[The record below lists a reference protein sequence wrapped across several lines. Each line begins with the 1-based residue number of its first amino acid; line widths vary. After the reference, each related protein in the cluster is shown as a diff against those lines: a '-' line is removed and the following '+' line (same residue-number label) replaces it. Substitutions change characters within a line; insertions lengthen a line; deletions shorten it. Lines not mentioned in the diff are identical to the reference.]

1 LSWIVSQ
8 FDRMLAF
15 ADEAVAGGYV
25 LAIGLVCVLQYLL
38 HFYKLSVAGRE
49 ASRQRNEMNA
59 LQDDLQSVQRD
70 RTMSRLE
77 NGILREF
84 VAQTEIKTALEL
96 MMRRFVPHTS
106 KGFSAFLKWNPDAQ
120 PEYEIYQ
127 SRGLSEE
134 SCRELYID
142 DELRQRI
149 IRERVVVLDGSD
161 AGFVMLWQS
170 LTPTDRRKIRQLNLA
185 ALGDAD
191 DLAGILITT
200 ALYPPGAPQEQQVE
214 LTRRLMQSV
223 STDFKR
229 FQTLEQKTHELRF
242 TNEML
247 ALRSIADRKFNSPL
261 AMIQEFLNQWMK
273 KIDADRVVLYLKNKA
288 GEGLG
293 KPLIRC
299 GIENDGSIEINWK
312 KLEDRLT
319 EQHLADGQLKAYSSH
334 DLDELCVERT
344 ASGAIVA
351 PLVQQQQSIGL
362 ACFTR
367 CDNFPFDDTQISLA
381 TWAAEY
387 LGEVIL
393 RVLNQAIVEKE
404 AREDSLTELANRRA
418 FDQQIK
424 REIQLAREK
433 KREVSLLLFD
443 LDRFKSINDT
453 YGHQAGDLV
462 LRRTAQMLKDEA
474 REAVRTGDRVLVAR
488 YGGEEMAVLLPNVG
502 LVGAHRIGESIRRAV
517 DAETFSFEGRDIHV
531 TLSVGIATCPGHADK
546 VHELISAADA
556 ALYEAK
562 ETGRNQVVTADSLPQ
577 EQPV

>member
-1 LSWIVSQ
+1 
-8 FDRMLAF
+8 MLAF
-15 ADEAVAGGYV
+15 SDEAVAGGYV

-49 ASRQRNEMNA
+49 ASRHRNEMNA

-96 MMRRFVPHTS
+96 MMRRFVPHTGE
-106 KGFSAFLKWNPDAQ
+106 GFSAFLKWTPDAE

-134 SCRELYID
+134 SCRDLHID

-170 LTPTDRRKIRQLNLA
+170 LSPTDRRKIQQLNLA

-200 ALYPPGAPQEQQVE
+200 ALYPPGAPHEQQVE

-247 ALRSIADRKFNSPL
+247 ALRSIADRKFDSPL

-288 GEGLG
+288 DAGLG

-299 GIENDGSIEINWK
+299 GIKSDGSVEINWK
-312 KLEDRLT
+312 NLEDRLT
-319 EQHLADGQLKAYSSH
+319 ERHLADGQMKAYSSR

-351 PLVQQQQSIGL
+351 PLVQEQQSIGL

-367 CDNFPFDDTQISLA
+367 RDNFPFDDTQISLA

-443 LDRFKSINDT
+443 LDRFKSINDK

-474 REAVRTGDRVLVAR
+474 RESVRTGDRVLVAR

-517 DAETFSFEGRDIHV
+517 DAETFSFEGRDIRV
-531 TLSVGIATCPGHADK
+531 TLSVGIATFPGHADK

-577 EQPV
+577 EQTV

>member
-1 LSWIVSQ
+1 
-8 FDRMLAF
+8 MLAF
-15 ADEAVAGGYV
+15 MDEAVAGGYV
-25 LAIGLVCVLQYLL
+25 LAIGLFCVLL

-49 ASRQRNEMNA
+49 VSRHRIEMS
-59 LQDDLQSVQRD
+59 DLQEEFRSVQRD

-96 MMRRFVPHTS
+96 MMRRFIPNTNE
-106 KGFSAFLKWNPDAQ
+106 GFAAFLKWNPNGQ
-120 PEYEIYQ
+120 PEYEVYQ
-127 SRGLSEE
+127 SRGLSDE
-134 SCRELYID
+134 SCRDLHID
-142 DELRQRI
+142 DDLRQRI

-161 AGFVMLWQS
+161 IGQAMFRQRLS
-170 LTPTDRRKIRQLNLA
+170 PADRHKVRQLKLA
-185 ALGDAD
+185 ALGEAD
-191 DLAGILITT
+191 DLAGILIAT

-229 FQTLEQKTHELRF
+229 FQTLEQQTHELRF

-247 ALRSIADRKFNSPL
+247 ALRSVADRQFDSPL
-261 AMIQEFLNQWMK
+261 AMLQEFLNQWMK
-273 KIDADRVVLYLKNKA
+273 KIDADRVVLYLKNQA
-288 GEGLG
+288 GAGLG
-293 KPLIRC
+293 KPLLRS
-299 GIENDGSIEINWK
+299 GTASDGSVEANWK
-312 KLEDRLT
+312 RLEDQLTERHLSDGRLT
-319 EQHLADGQLKAYSSH
+319 VYNSR

-344 ASGAIVA
+344 ASGAIVV
-351 PLVQQQQSIGL
+351 PLVQKRQAIGL

-367 CDNFPFDDTQISLA
+367 RDDLPFDATQIALA

-424 REIQLAREK
+424 QEIQLARDK

-453 YGHQAGDLV
+453 YGHQAGDFV
-462 LRRTAQMLKDEA
+462 LRRTAQLLKDEA
-474 REAVRTGDRVLVAR
+474 RESVRTGDRVLVAR
-488 YGGEEMAVLLPNVG
+488 YGGEEMAVLLPNVN

-517 DAETFSFEGRDIHV
+517 DAELFSFQNEEIHV
-531 TLSVGIATCPGHADK
+531 TLSVGIATFPGHADK

-577 EQPV
+577 EQTV

>member
-1 LSWIVSQ
+1 MFAIV
-8 FDRMLAF
+8 
-15 ADEAVAGGYV
+15 DEAVAGGYV

-38 HFYKLSVAGRE
+38 HFYKLSVASRE
-49 ASRQRNEMNA
+49 ASRQRIELSD
-59 LQDDLQSVQRD
+59 LQDEFRSVQRD

-96 MMRRFVPHTS
+96 MMRRFVPHTNE
-106 KGFSAFLKWNPDAQ
+106 GFSAFLKWNPGEQ
-120 PEYEIYQ
+120 PKYDVYQ
-127 SRGLSEE
+127 YRGLSEE
-134 SCRELYID
+134 SRRDLNID
-142 DELRQRI
+142 EELRQRI
-149 IRERVVVLDGSD
+149 DRERVVVLDGSD
-161 AGFVMLWQS
+161 AGFVMFWQS
-170 LTPTDRRKIRQLNLA
+170 LSPTDRRKIRQLNLA
-185 ALGDAD
+185 ALGDPGEM
-191 DLAGILITT
+191 AGMLITT

-214 LTRRLMQSV
+214 LARRLMQSV

-229 FQTLEQKTHELRF
+229 FQTLEQQTHELHF
-242 TNEML
+242 TNEIL
-247 ALRSIADRKFNSPL
+247 ALRSIADRQFESPL
-261 AMIQEFLNQWMK
+261 AMLQEFLNQWMK

-288 GEGLG
+288 GAGLG
-293 KPLIRC
+293 KPLLRC
-299 GIENDGSIEINWK
+299 GTASDGRIETNWRM
-312 KLEDRLT
+312 LEEQLT
-319 EQHLADGQLKAYSSH
+319 KRHLADGRLTAYDSR
-334 DLDELCVERT
+334 DLDELCIERT
-344 ASGAIVA
+344 AGGAVVA
-351 PLVQQQQSIGL
+351 PIVQKQQAIGL

-367 CDNFPFDDTQISLA
+367 RDDLPFDATQTALA

-424 REIQLAREK
+424 REIQLARER

-443 LDRFKSINDT
+443 LDRFKTINDT

-462 LRRTAQMLKDEA
+462 LRRTAQLLKDEA
-474 REAVRTGDRVLVAR
+474 RESVRAGDRVLVAR

-517 DAETFSFEGRDIHV
+517 DAELFLFHNKEIHV
-531 TLSVGIATCPGHADK
+531 TLSVGIATFPGHADK
-546 VHELISAADA
+546 VHELISSADA
-556 ALYEAK
+556 ALYQAK

-577 EQPV
+577 EQTV